1 MANKSTY
8 GETLFEEYLISQNI
22 AFEREPKLPG
32 IPQLIDF
39 VVDHPTLGKVLL
51 EVKDIENAPA
61 PRGFSQINSYGPIRS
76 HIEDGREKF
85 KSASDYVC
93 ALVLVPAPG
102 SLVMLEEPHIMLGAM
117 YGDFGYK
124 IPFDPVRG
132 QADADQIRSEFL
144 VGKGKMVRTTRVQN
158 TRIAALITV
167 QRYALWHLTMR
178 KHANTDDGRTRGD
191 RLADILRGDIEM
203 PDENAIALGV
213 TVWESAVAL
222 RKLPSDLFRGDMDA
236 WWETDGNGGQSL
248 TFIGDRRRAL
258 GVDDRHR

>member
-8 GETLFEEYLISQNI
+8 GETLFEKYLISQNI

-61 PRGFSQINSYGPIRS
+61 PRGFSHINSYGPIRS

-85 KSASDYVC
+85 KAVSDYVC

-132 QADADQIRSEFL
+132 HADADQIRAEFL
-144 VGKGKMVRTTRVQN
+144 IGKGKMVRTTRVQN
-158 TRIAALITV
+158 TELLRSLRFSDMHSGTSRCESMPTLTTAVRVEIAS
-167 QRYALWHLTMR
+167 
-178 KHANTDDGRTRGD
+178 RTSCAG
-191 RLADILRGDIEM
+191 ILRCRTKM
-203 PDENAIALGV
+203 P
-213 TVWESAVAL
+213 
-222 RKLPSDLFRGDMDA
+222 
-236 WWETDGNGGQSL
+236 SL
-248 TFIGDRRRAL
+248 LA
-258 GVDDRHR
+258 